1 MQAHGTWR
9 GQIGGYRDGDE
20 EEAVMERS
28 GLEPSIRRVD
38 LLFISK
44 VLPDTA
50 YTLNLSVIA
59 AVTELACRT

>member
-1 MQAHGTWR
+1 
-9 GQIGGYRDGDE
+9 
-20 EEAVMERS
+20 MERS